1 MRHGILGIVAACAPM
16 LEKLDK
22 DITIH
27 ERAEDGARFFL
38 GRPLA
43 TPDMEERV
51 RTVLRRMDD
60 SGAML
65 GICPELALSEPMLD
79 LWLQAMRESDVR
91 LSSSLQ
97 WVFLGSGPFPAATG
111 EPAPNNRAVLV
122 DRHLATVVHEQ
133 DKLYPFTVMPDQI
146 ADWGLSRILSGRA
159 DEFMTRGDRLS
170 IRETAWGRFA
180 VVICEDLAKLL
191 ETKVGRLVK
200 DFGVSLLI
208 APVFSKEIQ
217 PYYWEHQQARAYSD
231 QVGTRTLVANSL
243 VIPRA
248 IGKGGDVGT
257 CLVNAPEGFELG
269 RCRDPDQISV
279 FWLTAQQ
286 VEVPATHP
294 VATDPP

>member
-1 MRHGILGIVAACAPM
+1 MRHGILGVVAACAPM
-16 LEKLDK
+16 LEKLDR
-22 DITIH
+22 DITIQSAPRTARGSSWANPWQH
-27 ERAEDGARFFL
+27 PTWRNACGPCFGGWTTREPCSGSVPSSPFPSRCSLCGCRRCANLTSGSRPRCSGCFWGAVPF
-38 GRPLA
+38 RPL
-43 TPDMEERV
+43 TD
-51 RTVLRRMDD
+51 
-60 SGAML
+60 
-65 GICPELALSEPMLD
+65 
-79 LWLQAMRESDVR
+79 
-91 LSSSLQ
+91 
-97 WVFLGSGPFPAATG
+97 

-133 DKLYPFTVMPDQI
+133 DKLYPFTITPDQI
-146 ADWGLSRILSGRA
+146 ADWGLSRIVSGRA
-159 DEFMTRGDRLS
+159 DEFMTCGERLS

-208 APVFSKEIQ
+208 APVFSKEVQ
-217 PYYWEHQQARAYSD
+217 PYYWEHQQARTYSD
-231 QVGTRTLVANSL
+231 HVGTRTLVANSL

-248 IGKGGDVGT
+248 VGKRGDVGT
-257 CLVNAPEGFELG
+257 CLVNAPGGFELG